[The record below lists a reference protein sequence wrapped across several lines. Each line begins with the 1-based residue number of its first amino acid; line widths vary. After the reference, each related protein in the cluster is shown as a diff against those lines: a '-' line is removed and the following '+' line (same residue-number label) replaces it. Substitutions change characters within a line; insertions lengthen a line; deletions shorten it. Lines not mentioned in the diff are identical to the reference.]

1 MLRLIG
7 RRLIL
12 GVSGF
17 RLFSGAGRDPGFAN
31 PRQLFQTMRSS
42 RSVQR
47 FQSTGWRLL
56 VHVTSLMPT
65 LVGFGSFVH
74 WQ

>member
-1 MLRLIG
+1 
-7 RRLIL
+7 
-12 GVSGF
+12 
-17 RLFSGAGRDPGFAN
+17 
-31 PRQLFQTMRSS
+31 MRSS
-42 RSVQR
+42 RSLQR